1 MATFRPERLDFL
13 PGYAIIPEK
22 EAIVVIREKIIAWLR
37 DEQKKLAPMS
47 PKKKW
52 EYIWNYYKWWILGAV
67 LLVGIVITGIS
78 DAQYQKKQVLVSG
91 MFINTAT
98 NAEGYAYVKEDYWT
112 YAGADPDTRVELTEA
127 RSVRFELEQPTEMD
141 VNLIMSVDT
150 MIAAGDLD
158 YIIGDASAV
167 KFYAQRESLLDL
179 TEIFSEAQLS
189 QWNVMATD
197 AGVMAIELTDSK
209 LQQQFGLYTQPSYIM
224 ILVNTSRREQCVDFI
239 QYLFQK

>member
-1 MATFRPERLDFL
+1 MIRERIARWFQ
-13 PGYAIIPEK
+13 GEK
-22 EAIVVIREKIIAWLR
+22 EKM
-37 DEQKKLAPMS
+37 APMT
-47 PKKKW
+47 PRKKW
-52 EYIWNYYKWWILGAV
+52 EYIWTYYKWWILGAV

-179 TEIFSEAQLS
+179 TTIFSEAQLAKWGILS
-189 QWNVMATD
+189 TD
-197 AGVMAIELTDSK
+197 TGVMAIELTDSK

-224 ILVNTSRREQCVDFI
+224 ILVNTSHREQCADFI
-239 QYLFQK
+239 QYLFQE